1 MNLLKEIDEIG
12 KVVNKL
18 RKENTQL
25 IEKNRVLTEKENKTR
40 HKLKRLIEIIDN
52 LLSTQGKILKK

>member
-25 IEKNRVLTEKENKTR
+25 IEKNRGLTEKKNKTR

-52 LLSTQGKILKK
+52 LLSTQGKIL

>member
-25 IEKNRVLTEKENKTR
+25 IEKNRGLTEKENKTR

-52 LLSTQGKILKK
+52 LLSTQGKIL